1 MTRSMFLAAAA
12 FALAACATDQPPANP
27 QNVVDQRVAI
37 MKGFASALGAS
48 SNFVQGKGTQAA
60 AKAKLSAARADLE
73 RVVEMFPRGTALGD
87 RGVTQS
93 RTLTTVFANRSDF
106 EEKFGALDRAF
117 AALDEGL
124 AKNKEATS
132 PAVAGV
138 KAACTSCHNKYRAP
152 ED

>member
-12 FALAACATDQPPANP
+12 FTLAACVTDQPPANP
-27 QNVVDQRVAI
+27 QSVVDQRVAI

-48 SNFVQGKGTQAA
+48 SNVVQGKGTQAA
-60 AKAKLSAARADLE
+60 AKARLSAARADVE

-87 RGVTQS
+87 RGVRQS

-106 EEKFGALDRAF
+106 EAKFDTLSRAF
-117 AALDEGL
+117 AVLDDALSKSKD
-124 AKNKEATS
+124 ATS
-132 PAVAGV
+132 PALAGA
-138 KAACTSCHNKYRAP
+138 KAACTSCHEKYRAP

>member
-12 FALAACATDQPPANP
+12 FALAACATDQPPADP
-27 QNVVDQRVAI
+27 QSVVDQRVAI

-48 SNFVQGKGTQAA
+48 SNFVQGKGTQAV
-60 AKAKLSAARADLE
+60 AKAKLSAARANLE

-87 RGVTQS
+87 RGVRQS

-106 EEKFGALDRAF
+106 DEKFVALSRAF
-117 AALDEGL
+117 ATLDGAL
-124 AKNKEATS
+124 AKNKDAAS
-132 PAVAGV
+132 PAVASV
-138 KAACTSCHNKYRAP
+138 KAACTACHNKYRAP